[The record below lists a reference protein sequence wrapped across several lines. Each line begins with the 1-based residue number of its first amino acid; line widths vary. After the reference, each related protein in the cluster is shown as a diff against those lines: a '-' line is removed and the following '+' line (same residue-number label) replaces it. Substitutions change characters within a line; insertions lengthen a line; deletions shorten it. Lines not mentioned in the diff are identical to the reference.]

1 MALIDD
7 LINNYFYTDLRD
19 TFAKVGLDSAKIADT
34 NWQILKE
41 VTLAQ
46 WLLESGRGT
55 SQLAILGNNFAG
67 LKWRFPDMRGFAE
80 PLKIKVPSEPQPVE
94 FCRFS
99 DVNAFILGY
108 WKFLTRWP
116 YKGLEAY
123 TNTPANFLVF
133 LRERGYA
140 TDPNYVTKILNLL
153 PEAQKS
159 LAEVNQVVIVPTLP
173 TRLELISAPQQVE
186 LGQTLRIA
194 GVAKLEDVGRFL
206 SVIIDD
212 RFPAGGIR
220 INQDGKW
227 QLNFVFFQAGD
238 RQMRITID
246 DQTLDIPIQVVP
258 IAPKTK

>member
-7 LINNYFYTDLRD
+7 LINSYFYTDLRE
-19 TFAKVGLDSAKIADT
+19 TFAKVGLDSAKINDLS
-34 NWQILKE
+34 WQNLKE

-55 SQLAILGNNFAG
+55 SQLAIQANNFAG
-67 LKWRFPDMRGFAE
+67 LKWRFPDMSGFAE

-94 FCRFS
+94 FCSFS

-108 WKFLTRWP
+108 WKFLTRSP

-123 TNTPANFLVF
+123 TNTPEDFLGF
-133 LRERGYA
+133 LRQRGYA
-140 TDPNYVTKILNLL
+140 ADPNYVIKILNLL
-153 PEAQKS
+153 PEAQKL
-159 LAEVNQVVIVPTLP
+159 LADVAQIVIVPTLP
-173 TRLELISAPQQVE
+173 TQLDLISAPQQVE
-186 LGQTLRIA
+186 VGQSLRIE
-194 GVAKLEDVGRFL
+194 GVAKPADAGRFL
-206 SVIIDD
+206 AVVIDE

-246 DQTLDIPIQVVP
+246 DQIIDIPIKVVP
-258 IAPKTK
+258 MTPNFN